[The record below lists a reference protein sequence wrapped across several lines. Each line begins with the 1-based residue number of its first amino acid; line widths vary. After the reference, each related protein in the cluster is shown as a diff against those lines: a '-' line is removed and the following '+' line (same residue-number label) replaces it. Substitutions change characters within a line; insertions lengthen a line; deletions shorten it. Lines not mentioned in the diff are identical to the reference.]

1 MSNDPI
7 YFKRFVTMN
16 EQVTCK
22 PALAALAIIAWAGV
36 LLQFWLSI
44 NLALGNGNTVGEG
57 IVVFLGYF
65 TVLTNLFVA
74 LTATLPIIMGSSRLG
89 RWFGK
94 PMVLGSAVTSILIVG
109 ITYHFLLR
117 NVWQPQGL
125 QLLADAVMH
134 YVVPILAFAYWL
146 VFPPRSKLGI
156 LAPLAWCLYPMF
168 YFVYVF
174 ARGELLGSYPYYFID
189 VQELGYGK
197 VMLNSFGLLISFIV
211 LGADVLAVA
220 AVRNRYLSPKNPM
233 RNS

>member
-1 MSNDPI
+1 M
-7 YFKRFVTMN
+7 K
-16 EQVTCK
+16 EQIACK
-22 PALAALAIIAWAGV
+22 PALAVLAIISWAGV

-44 NLALGNGNTVGEG
+44 NLALANGKTVGAG

-74 LTATLPIIMGSSRLG
+74 LTATLPLIAGSRRLG

-94 PMVLGSAVTSILIVG
+94 PMVLGSATTSILIVG

-125 QLLADAVMH
+125 QLLADVVLH
-134 YVVPILAFAYWL
+134 YVVPILAFAYWF
-146 VFPPRSKLGI
+146 VFPPRSKLGV
-156 LAPLAWCLYPMF
+156 LAPLAWCLYPMG

-189 VQELGYGK
+189 VTKLGYGK
-197 VMLNSFGLLISFIV
+197 AMSNSFGLLISFIV
-211 LGADVLAVA
+211 LGAAVLAVA
-220 AVRNRYLSPKNPM
+220 ILRNRFRSPENPV
-233 RNS
+233 RG

>member
-1 MSNDPI
+1 MKAQI
-7 YFKRFVTMN
+7 A
-16 EQVTCK
+16 CK
-22 PALAALAIIAWAGV
+22 PALAGLAIISWAGV

-44 NLALGNGNTVGEG
+44 NLALANGKTVGEG

-74 LTATLPIIMGSSRLG
+74 LTATLPLIAGSSRLG

-94 PMVLGSAVTSILIVG
+94 PMVLGSATTSILIVG
-109 ITYHFLLR
+109 IMYHFLLR

-125 QLLADAVMH
+125 QLLADVVLH

-146 VFPPRSKLGI
+146 VFPPSSKLGV
-156 LAPLAWCLYPMF
+156 LAPLAWCLYPMG

-189 VQELGYGK
+189 VTSLGYGK
-197 VMLNSFGLLISFIV
+197 AMSNSFGLLLSFIV
-211 LGADVLAVA
+211 LGAAVLAVA
-220 AVRNRYLSPKNPM
+220 KLRNRFRSP
-233 RNS
+233 

>member
-1 MSNDPI
+1 MKAQI
-7 YFKRFVTMN
+7 A
-16 EQVTCK
+16 CK
-22 PALAALAIIAWAGV
+22 PALAALAIISWAGV

-44 NLALGNGNTVGEG
+44 NLALANGKTVGEG

-74 LTATLPIIMGSSRLG
+74 LTATLPLIAGSSRLG

-94 PMVLGSAVTSILIVG
+94 PMVLGSATTSILIVG
-109 ITYHFLLR
+109 IMYHFLLR

-125 QLLADAVMH
+125 QLLADVVLH

-146 VFPPRSKLGI
+146 VFPPSSKLGV
-156 LAPLAWCLYPMF
+156 LAPLAWCLYPMG

-189 VQELGYGK
+189 VTSLGYGK
-197 VMLNSFGLLISFIV
+197 AMSNSFGLLLSFIV
-211 LGADVLAVA
+211 LGAAVLAVA
-220 AVRNRYLSPKNPM
+220 TLRNRFRSP
-233 RNS
+233 

>member
-1 MSNDPI
+1 M
-7 YFKRFVTMN
+7 K
-16 EQVTCK
+16 EQIACK
-22 PALAALAIIAWAGV
+22 PALAALAIISWAGV

-44 NLALGNGNTVGEG
+44 NLALANDKTVGEG
-57 IVVFLGYF
+57 IVVFFGYF

-74 LTATLPIIMGSSRLG
+74 LTATLPLIAGLSRLG

-94 PMVLGSAVTSILIVG
+94 PMVLGCATTSILIVG

-125 QLLADAVMH
+125 QLLADIVLH

-146 VFPPRSKLGI
+146 VFSPRSKLGV
-156 LAPLAWCLYPMF
+156 LAPLAWCLYPMG

-189 VQELGYGK
+189 VTTLGYGK
-197 VMLNSFGLLISFIV
+197 AMFHSFGLLISFIV
-211 LGADVLAVA
+211 LGAAVLAVA
-220 AVRNRYLSPKNPM
+220 TLRNRFRSPEKPV
-233 RNS
+233 RG